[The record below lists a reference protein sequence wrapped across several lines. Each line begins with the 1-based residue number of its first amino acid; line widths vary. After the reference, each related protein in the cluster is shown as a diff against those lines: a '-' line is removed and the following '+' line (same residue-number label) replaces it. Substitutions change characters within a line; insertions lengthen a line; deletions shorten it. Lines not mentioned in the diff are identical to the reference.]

1 MVVSVLQSRHGAI
14 VDACA
19 RHRVARLEVFGSAL
33 RDDFESDESD
43 VDLLVEFEPMEPY
56 ARVEAYFGLLDEL
69 RHLLNREVDLVM
81 AGAVK
86 NAYIARE
93 IERTKQVFYTA

>member
-1 MVVSVLQSRHGAI
+1 VVGVLQSQRGMI

-33 RDDFESDESD
+33 RDDFKSDESD
-43 VDLLVEFEPMEPY
+43 VDLLVEFAPMEPY

-69 RHLLNREVDLVM
+69 RHLLNCEVDLVM
-81 AGAVK
+81 VGAVK

-93 IERTKQVFYTA
+93 IERTKQVFYAA